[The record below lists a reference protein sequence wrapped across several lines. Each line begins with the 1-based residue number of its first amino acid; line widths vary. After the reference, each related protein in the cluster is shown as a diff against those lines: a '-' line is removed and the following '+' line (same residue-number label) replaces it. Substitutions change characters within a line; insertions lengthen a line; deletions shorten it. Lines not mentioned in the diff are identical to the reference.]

1 MFSKRHL
8 AKEEITHMHAH
19 THRALEEMHVKDV
32 IFIKKS
38 PANPEYQ
45 IENVGRVASTADI

>member
-1 MFSKRHL
+1 
-8 AKEEITHMHAH
+8 
-19 THRALEEMHVKDV
+19 MHVKDV

-45 IENVGRVASTADI
+45 IENLGRVASTADI